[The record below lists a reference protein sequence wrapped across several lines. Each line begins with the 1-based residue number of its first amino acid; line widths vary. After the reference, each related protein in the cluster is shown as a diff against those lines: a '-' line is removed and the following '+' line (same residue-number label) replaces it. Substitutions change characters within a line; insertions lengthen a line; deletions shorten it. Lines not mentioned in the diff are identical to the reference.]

1 MTFDLE
7 YNSERPLMII
17 PEYGRHIQKLVDH
30 CLALET
36 KEERDKM
43 AKAIVDV
50 MGNLQPHLRDVPDFK
65 HKLWDQL
72 YIMSDFKLDVE
83 SPYPKP
89 SKEEL
94 QEKPEVLAYPKSAS
108 RYRYYGNNIQTM
120 IDIAL
125 SWEDGDKKEALVF
138 TIANHMKKC
147 YLNWNKDTVDDA
159 VIFKHLYDL
168 SDKKIDFRETEET
181 LSDSKNLLRKSR
193 TQGQGQ
199 NTSKSN
205 YKKSH
210 HNNQNKGRKRY

>member
-7 YNSERPLMII
+7 YNSERSTLII
-17 PEYGRHIQKLVDH
+17 PEYGRHIQKLVNH
-30 CLALET
+30 CIALES
-36 KEERDKM
+36 KEERNTM
-43 AKAIVDV
+43 AKAIIDV

-72 YIMSDFKLDVE
+72 HIMADFNLDVDSKYE
-83 SPYPKP
+83 VP

-94 QEKPEVLAYPKSAS
+94 REKPEKMDYPKSAS

-125 SWEDGDKKEALVF
+125 TWEEGDKREALVF

-168 SDKKIDFRETEET
+168 SGGKIDLRESEEK
-181 LSDSKNLLRKSR
+181 LSESKNLLKKRNN
-193 TQGQGQ
+193 QG
-199 NTSKSN
+199 KSN
-205 YKKSH
+205 YKNHQKGK
-210 HNNQNKGRKRY
+210 NNYSNNKYRKK

>member
-72 YIMSDFKLDVE
+72 YIMADFKLDVE
-83 SPYPKP
+83 SPYPQP

-94 QEKPEVLAYPKSAS
+94 QEKPEGLPYPKSAS

-147 YLNWNKDTVDDA
+147 YLNWNKDTVEDD
-159 VIFKHLYDL
+159 VIYKHLLDL
-168 SDKKIDFRETEET
+168 SGGKISLNSSDKP
-181 LSDSKNLLRKSR
+181 LSESHSLIKLTNKKFTKTPLNKNHKKPYRNFKKR
-193 TQGQGQ
+193 T
-199 NTSKSN
+199 
-205 YKKSH
+205 
-210 HNNQNKGRKRY
+210 NN